1 VYGALLFFGTLAVII
16 VGTLLLRRRS
26 RTVDDYYER
35 DYQDPPTFDAG
46 GFLGGG
52 PLRG

>member
-1 VYGALLFFGTLAVII
+1 MYGALLFFGTLVVVI
-16 VGTLLLRRRS
+16 VGTWLLRRRS

-35 DYQDPPTFDAG
+35 DYQDPPIFDAG

-52 PLRG
+52 TLRG